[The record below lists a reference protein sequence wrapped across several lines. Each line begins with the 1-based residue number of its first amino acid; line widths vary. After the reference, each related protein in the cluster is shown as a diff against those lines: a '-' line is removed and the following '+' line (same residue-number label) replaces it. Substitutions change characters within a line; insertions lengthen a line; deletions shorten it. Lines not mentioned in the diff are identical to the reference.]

1 MAPPTASSTAN
12 LVFLALKGLA
22 TVAEL
27 AIAGAIIYAATM
39 AARYWSGI
47 GV

>member
-1 MAPPTASSTAN
+1 MPSPAASPTAN

-27 AIAGAIIYAATM
+27 AIAAAILYAATM

>member
-1 MAPPTASSTAN
+1 MPSAPSQTAPVA
-12 LVFLALKGLA
+12 FLALKGLA

-27 AIAGAIIYAATM
+27 AIAAAIVYAAAM